1 MTASRRTSNSNS
13 HSGEI
18 QLSNGHFHLDGREI
32 KIGDRV
38 AFAQS
43 GFWLAAR
50 IEFDEGRNSYVVV
63 LEDGHV
69 VKELD
74 GLQARWP
81 RS

>member
-18 QLSNGHFHLDGREI
+18 QLSNGHLHLDGREI

-43 GFWLAAR
+43 GFWLSAR
-50 IEFDEGRNSYVVV
+50 IEFDDGRNSYVAI
-63 LEDGHV
+63 LDNGHV
-69 VKELD
+69 VKKLK
-74 GLQARWP
+74 GLRARWP
-81 RS
+81 EL